1 MRGEI
6 VLRPRWAGALELRS
20 ITHPL
25 QKAQR
30 MGHPDSYL
38 DSCLDS
44 YLDSC
49 LDSYT
54 DSRLDGGR
62 R

>member
-6 VLRPRWAGALELRS
+6 VLRPRWAGAVELRS

-38 DSCLDS
+38 DS
-44 YLDSC
+44 Y